1 MSVIEVSNVTLRVPV
16 HDAGGR
22 HLRNRV
28 VSALAGGLTGGRLER
43 RDHHAVTVTV
53 LQDISFRVE
62 PGDRVALVGRNGAG
76 KSSLLRLLAGI
87 YAPTSGSVRAPRD
100 IATLFDASL
109 DVQPDATGY
118 ENVHLMGL
126 MLGLAPKDIEALL
139 PDIEAFTDLG
149 DYLSMPVRIYSA
161 GMRLRLAFAI
171 ATSISARVLLVDEI
185 ITVGD
190 AAFLDK
196 ARARF
201 EGMMQRCDAVI
212 LTTHV
217 ESVVRDLCNKALLL
231 DHGELIY
238 AGEVDAVLA
247 RYHERLRTEG
257 W

>member
-16 HDAGGR
+16 HDAGAR

-28 VSALAGGLTGGRLER
+28 VSALTGGRLER
-43 RDHHAVTVTV
+43 ANNHAVTVTV
-53 LQDISFRVE
+53 LRDITFTVE
-62 PGDRVALVGRNGAG
+62 PGDRLALVGRNGAG

-87 YAPTSGSVRAPRD
+87 YTPTSGSVRAPRE

-118 ENVHLMGL
+118 ENVRLMGL
-126 MLGLAPKDIEALL
+126 MLGLDARQIADLM

-149 DYLSMPVRIYSA
+149 EYLSMPVRIYSA

-201 EGMMQRCDAVI
+201 EGLMQRCEAVI

-217 ESVVRDLCNKALLL
+217 ESVIRDLCNKALLL

-238 AGEVDAVLA
+238 AGEVDAVLD
-247 RYHERLRTEG
+247 RYHQRLLAESQAG
-257 W
+257 